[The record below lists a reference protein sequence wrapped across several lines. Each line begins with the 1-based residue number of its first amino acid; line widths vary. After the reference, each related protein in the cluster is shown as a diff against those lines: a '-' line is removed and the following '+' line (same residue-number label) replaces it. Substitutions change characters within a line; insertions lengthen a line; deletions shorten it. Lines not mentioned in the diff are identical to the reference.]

1 MKRYNQFFWWM
12 VNMTPGKIV
21 VQSGLCHFEDLGE
34 SAALQYLGRK
44 LPLFE
49 REVHTDIFTFPIIH
63 HHLYFAFFSW
73 LYRCLCIRLGLFCL
87 SFFAFVFIFPSQSLQ
102 MFTFPD
108 ISKTSKP
115 LWLWPK
121 MNSSECL

>member
-1 MKRYNQFFWWM
+1 
-12 VNMTPGKIV
+12 MTLEKIV

-73 LYRCLCIRLGLFCL
+73 LYRCLCFRLGLFCVCPFLPL
-87 SFFAFVFIFPSQSLQ
+87 SLFFSIAGPSNVH
-102 MFTFPD
+102 
-108 ISKTSKP
+108 ISRYFLNLEAAVAP
-115 LWLWPK
+115 VR
-121 MNSSECL
+121 NE